1 MYECRSCVY
10 ILGWTV
16 GHFGEEGAFRALER
30 GYAHW
35 ASGRLQ
41 ELQVNANQFFCHVKC
56 TTSPSMKGGIYKVYM
71 LLGKEGDVVTT
82 FPCPS
87 FDPQK

>member
-1 MYECRSCVY
+1 MNVGLVY
-10 ILGWTV
+10 TYLAGHI
-16 GHFGEEGAFRALER
+16 GHFVEEGDFRALER

-71 LLGKEGDVVTT
+71 LPWKRGRCSYYLFSKM
-82 FPCPS
+82 
-87 FDPQK
+87 

>member
-1 MYECRSCVY
+1 MNVGLVY
-10 ILGWTV
+10 TYLAGHV

-41 ELQVNANQFFCHVKC
+41 ELQVNTNQFFCHVKC
-56 TTSPSMKGGIYKVYM
+56 TTSLICVGCQQAVLMYQH
-71 LLGKEGDVVTT
+71 
-82 FPCPS
+82 S
-87 FDPQK
+87 FMR